1 MNKHYPTGRQTSYC
15 MYRSRTKTAFCFSRI
30 SKFGLSSTRLPAGQC
45 LVVLVQ
51 RLLLVHKER
60 NFSSSIEGVCLRLG
74 RIKNINNRL
83 PMTHRK
89 FIMYSAHYQKNCEL
103 SLLDFLIPI
112 RSGILRNQS
121 KWQSSQSH
129 CWTEG
134 GPTRFSTEAKI
145 CKSLQILVLGWLP
158 QQKSPWSTKKI
169 AGWVV
174 PTHRRK
180 LPDKTVLRLSVP
192 FSGYLYSLL
201 FPSID

>member
-89 FIMYSAHYQKNCEL
+89 YIMYSAHYQKNCEL

-129 CWTEG
+129 FWVLLN
-134 GPTRFSTEAKI
+134 RRRINKI
-145 CKSLQILVLGWLP
+145 QHRSQNL
-158 QQKSPWSTKKI
+158 QKSANSRSWVITPTK
-169 AGWVV
+169 V
-174 PTHRRK
+174 
-180 LPDKTVLRLSVP
+180 SVE
-192 FSGYLYSLL
+192 Y
-201 FPSID
+201 